1 MVALTA
7 SFLIR
12 RQSCMW
18 RRIMA
23 AIRGRVPI
31 NSIRRAALPPMQ
43 WRATSLLLKM
53 TTAIWLWCG
62 GRYQK
67 MSSTINFPGTLAA
80 PGASA
85 RQSLASSAFG
95 RYTSH
100 GWIVTRRRSTA
111 RAVFILSWLGGG
123 LLSRQAQNCSEVFFL
138 LGVCY
143 SKISREDLARVWW
156 KKALEVDPHHFRAHA
171 YLKEIENRDPTN
183 FEIVEEGSGAI
194 AGDLE
199 NCWDPTK

>member
-1 MVALTA
+1 MTRTDSNLERCLQHVRTLGKGGE
-7 SFLIR
+7 
-12 RQSCMW
+12 
-18 RRIMA
+18 IMEA
-23 AIRGRVPI
+23 GR
-31 NSIRRAALPPMQ
+31 
-43 WRATSLLLKM
+43 LLRK
-53 TTAIWLWCG
+53 
-62 GRYQK
+62 
-67 MSSTINFPGTLAA
+67 LAA
-80 PGASA
+80 DHPD
-85 RQSLASSAFG
+85 
-95 RYTSH
+95 H
-100 GWIVTRRRSTA
+100 P
-111 RAVFILSWLGGG
+111 
-123 LLSRQAQNCSEVFFL
+123 EVFFL